1 MVLLSARNAN
11 AHISCLNAN
20 PLWGGDS
27 LRWRHNGRD
36 SVSYHQ
42 PRACT
47 QPFIQAQIKE
57 NIKLRVTGLCGGNSP
72 VTDEFPAQIASNA
85 ENVPIWC
92 RHHVIIFF
100 SCDQAAPWMVQ
111 SVCLS
116 HLFDYVPIIV
126 SSWNF
131 QELLPITE
139 VMSMQKVKVKGQRSW
154 SEVNAQLS
162 RFLTVTPVWFHI
174 WRWNDAQSLM
184 LLKRGALLFF
194 KVIRQISR
202 SHG

>member
-1 MVLLSARNAN
+1 MPT
-11 AHISCLNAN
+11 HC
-20 PLWGGDS
+20 GDS

-57 NIKLRVTGLCGGNSP
+57 NIKLRVTSLCGGNSP
-72 VTDEFPAQIASNA
+72 VTGEFPAQIASNA
-85 ENVPIWC
+85 ENVPIWW

-100 SCDQAAPWMVQ
+100 SCDKAALWMVQ

-139 VMSMQKVKVKGQRSW
+139 VMSMQKVKVRGQRSR

-162 RFLTVTPVWFHI
+162 RFQTVTPVWFHI

-184 LLKRGALLFF
+184 LLRRGALLFF
-194 KVIRQISR
+194 KVNRQISR